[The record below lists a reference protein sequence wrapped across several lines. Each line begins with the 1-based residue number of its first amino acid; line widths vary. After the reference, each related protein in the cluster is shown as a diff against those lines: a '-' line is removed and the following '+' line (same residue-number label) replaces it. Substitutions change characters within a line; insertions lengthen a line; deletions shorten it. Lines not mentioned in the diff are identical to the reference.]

1 MEIRPDTIVVQSRD
15 PVAVEVDQAVVMM
28 GLEQGKYYGLE
39 GVGGR
44 IWALVDEPRS
54 VRDVCAALVEEFE
67 VDPDVCLREVTAF
80 LTELAREK
88 LVRVLDEASS
98 SVPPPAGG

>member
-1 MEIRPDTIVVQSRD
+1 MEIRPETMVVQSRD

-28 GLEQGKYYGLE
+28 GLDQGKYYGLE

-44 IWALVDEPRS
+44 IWALIEQPRS
-54 VRDVCAALVEEFE
+54 VRDVCDALVAEYDVE
-67 VDPDVCLREVTAF
+67 PGVCLREVTSF

-88 LVRVLDEASS
+88 LVRVADEASS
-98 SVPPPAGG
+98 PVPPAVGG

>member
-1 MEIRPDTIVVQSRD
+1 MEIRPDTVVVQSRD

-44 IWALVDEPRS
+44 IWSLIEEPRS
-54 VRDVCAALVEEFE
+54 VRAVCDVLVAEYE
-67 VDPDVCLREVTAF
+67 VERGICLREVTSF
-80 LTELAREK
+80 LTEMAREK
-88 LVRVLDEASS
+88 LVRVADEASS
-98 SVPPPAGG
+98 PVPPAAGG